1 MFWNTR
7 LKKALDA
14 NLAGRL
20 VFMPGWKTNYTNPWR
35 GPKHRPVALL
45 LHHTAGAATESTLP
59 AAKGN
64 QKGANAGV
72 IAYVQSHYRVPA
84 ANFTL
89 DRDGTVYVHA
99 ANPVWHAGMGTF
111 RKKTPWNTLAI
122 PDNEGNSWMLG
133 VEIVSRGTKKDFTKA
148 QKESLKALQEACGEA
163 AKWPVEKRLA
173 KVRRP
178 RHKDWTSRKIDILYT
193 QEEVDVWMGI

>member
-1 MFWNTR
+1 MFWNSR
-7 LKKALDA
+7 LKKALDV
-14 NLAGRL
+14 NLGDQL
-20 VFMPGWKTNYTNPWR
+20 VYMPGWKTIYTDRWR
-35 GPKHRPVALL
+35 GPQHRPVALL
-45 LHHTAGAATESTLP
+45 LHHTAGAATESTFP
-59 AAKGN
+59 SAKGN

-99 ANPVWHAGMGTF
+99 ANPVWHAGLGSF
-111 RKKTPWNTLAI
+111 RGKSPWNTLAI
-122 PDNEGNSWMLG
+122 PENEGNSFMLG

-148 QKESLKALQEACGEA
+148 QKVSLKALQEACGEA
-163 AKWPVEKRLA
+163 AKWPVEKRLS

-178 RHKDWTSRKIDILYT
+178 RHKDWTTRKIDILYS
-193 QEEVDVWMGI
+193 QEEVDAWMGI